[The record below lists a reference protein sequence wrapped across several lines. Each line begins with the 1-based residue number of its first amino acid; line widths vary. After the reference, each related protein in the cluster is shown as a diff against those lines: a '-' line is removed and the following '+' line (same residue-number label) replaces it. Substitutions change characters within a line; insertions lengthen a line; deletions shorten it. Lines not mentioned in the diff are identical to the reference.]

1 MWVVGPRGHIPTT
14 WRKFSVL
21 DFRELWW
28 GVGSQMQSLP
38 HCSSCPICRCGALL
52 LLRVSPCECSLSDQK
67 CTMWI
72 PFTLSQYIPSFLSS
86 GQQALLSSHSQSFGL
101 SFLAVLWGF
110 PQPLLVLESSHFQ
123 HGMSHSYVSSTPSY
137 DRKTHQ
143 PWGWKKGHKL
153 FSCQVKGYCQFFFDF
168 LLNFH

>member
-52 LLRVSPCECSLSDQK
+52 LLRVSPYECSLSDQK

-86 GQQALLSSHSQSFGL
+86 WKQALTPKVLACLFLLCYGASHSLFL
-101 SFLAVLWGF
+101 SWNLHIFSMGWVTAMFLPPHLTIERLTSPEVGR
-110 PQPLLVLESSHFQ
+110 EDTSYSHA
-123 HGMSHSYVSSTPSY
+123 
-137 DRKTHQ
+137 R
-143 PWGWKKGHKL
+143 
-153 FSCQVKGYCQFFFDF
+153 
-168 LLNFH
+168 